1 MLTESRIALPS
12 IRPLILLFLALFIA
26 GCSGDDQPLYVER
39 PVEELYN
46 GALNNLE
53 QGNWEDAATG
63 FDEVERQHPYSV
75 WATKAQLMAAYSY
88 YQSNRYDDAILAAER
103 FISLHPG
110 NKDIAYAYYLVAISY
125 YEQIVD
131 VGRDQGNTLRA
142 LQALQEVV
150 RRFPNTEY
158 ARDAG
163 LKIDLARDHLAG
175 KDMEIGR
182 FYQKQALYL
191 AAILRYRS
199 VVENYQTTSH
209 VPEAL
214 MRLVECYLAL
224 GVASEAQTAAAVLG
238 YNYPGSSWYLDAYN
252 MLTGENLYPQIDDR
266 SWIAQTWDSLF

>member
-1 MLTESRIALPS
+1 MLTDMRSVLQRL
-12 IRPLILLFLALFIA
+12 RYLVPLLLALQA
-26 GCSGDDQPLYVER
+26 CSGDEGPLYVER

-46 GALNNLE
+46 GALTNLE
-53 QGNWEDAATG
+53 QGNWQQAAEG

-88 YQSNRYDDAILAAER
+88 YQSNKYDDAILAADR

-110 NKDIAYAYYLVAISY
+110 NKDIAYAYYLKAISY

-131 VGRDQGNTLRA
+131 VGRDQANTERA
-142 LQALQEVV
+142 LQSLEEVV

-158 ARDAG
+158 ARDAR

-182 FYQKQALYL
+182 FYQKQNLYL

-209 VPEAL
+209 IPEAL
-214 MRLVECYLAL
+214 MRLVECYVAL
-224 GVASEAQTAAAVLG
+224 GVDSEAQTAAAVLG
-238 YNYPGSSWYLDAYN
+238 YNYPGTEWYLDAYN
-252 MLTGENLYPQIDDR
+252 LLTGENLYPKLDDR
-266 SWIAQTWDSLF
+266 SWMAQALDSVF